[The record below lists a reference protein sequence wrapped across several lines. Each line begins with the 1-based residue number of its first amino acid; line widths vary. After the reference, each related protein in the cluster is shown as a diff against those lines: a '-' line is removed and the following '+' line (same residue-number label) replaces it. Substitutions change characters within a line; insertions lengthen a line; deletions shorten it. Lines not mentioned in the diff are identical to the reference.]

1 MMILSS
7 PPRARWLGGWVHV
20 QHLNVGRAV
29 SNSCCSCRPL
39 PSAPLTPQPC
49 HRPCCLAQAVA
60 FGQQRQIEQLKTKLQ
75 EKEVQLQRLVR
86 ACGP

>member
-1 MMILSS
+1 
-7 PPRARWLGGWVHV
+7 
-20 QHLNVGRAV
+20 
-29 SNSCCSCRPL
+29 
-39 PSAPLTPQPC
+39 
-49 HRPCCLAQAVA
+49 VA